1 VLEHRTQ
8 ANPEKAT
15 LARYR
20 LPPICPVCEAATV
33 RLEGESVTRCPN
45 IDCPAQLKN
54 NLRHLAGR
62 SALDIEGLGEKLI
75 DQLVTQGLVSR
86 LSDLFTLSAE
96 TLEGLERMGARS
108 AANLVKSLED
118 ARRTTLARFLVSL
131 GIRHVG
137 ETVAQQLAD
146 EFGDLEPLLEAD
158 IERMGAVEGIGPT
171 IAESVVRFFADARNR
186 EEVERLG
193 ELGLHWE
200 PSPEPDAA
208 GSDVLADLA
217 FVVTGTLSESR
228 EAIKDRITGA
238 GGKVTTSLS
247 KKTSYLVAGENPGSK
262 VAKAEKLGVEIIDET
277 ALDAL
282 IAGEA
287 SEGSTE

>member
-1 VLEHRTQ
+1 
-8 ANPEKAT
+8 
-15 LARYR
+15 
-20 LPPICPVCEAATV
+20 
-33 RLEGESVTRCPN
+33 
-45 IDCPAQLKN
+45 
-54 NLRHLAGR
+54 
-62 SALDIEGLGEKLI
+62 
-75 DQLVTQGLVSR
+75 
-86 LSDLFTLSAE
+86 
-96 TLEGLERMGARS
+96 MGARS
-108 AANLVKSLED
+108 ATNLVKSLED

-186 EEVERLG
+186 EEVERLR

-200 PSPEPDAA
+200 ASPEPDAT
-208 GSDVLADLA
+208 GSDVLADLT
-217 FVVTGTLSESR
+217 FVITGTLSESR
-228 EAIKDRITGA
+228 EGIKDRITRA

-247 KKTSYLVAGENPGSK
+247 KKTGYLVAGENSGSK

-287 SEGSTE
+287 SEGSRE